1 MDKQTIQNGT
11 SKLQWHD
18 YIIIG
23 IVLLISASIGI
34 YYRFTG
40 GRQQTTE
47 EYFSADRSMKI
58 LPLGIAM
65 TVSFI
70 SAITILG
77 ISAEIYVHGTMF
89 TVLSLGFIVGAPIAM
104 YCYLPVFFELKV
116 ISVFEYI
123 ERRFGIKIR
132 LLASIANFCHMT
144 LHTGIVL
151 YAPSI
156 ALEATTGLSSTL
168 SIILIGIICT
178 FYSTIGGMK
187 AVLISDVFQGLLMF
201 LSTLCIVGIGSSIL
215 PNGIYDVWDRA
226 MRGDRINLNVFT
238 LDLTIRH
245 TWWGLLFGG
254 TCMFLTLFAVGQ
266 VQVQRLLTVKN
277 LRASQ
282 MALIL
287 SAIIMFTLIMTTIFA
302 GLVMYAVYMD
312 CDPMKSGK
320 ISSTDKLMPYFVID
334 KLSYI
339 PGFTGLFISGVFS
352 ASLSTISAML
362 NSLAALAIEDYIKP
376 IYSKIGATFP
386 KEKATLLGKLLAVL
400 NGIVCISIALIA
412 GKLGSL
418 IEAVIGL
425 IGIIGGP
432 LLGIFT
438 FGMFFES
445 ANEIGAI
452 VGMIF
457 TVITLGFISYGSK
470 VTITTLPMS
479 IDGCENGTLLMLNET
494 IGLNS
499 TISNNSDV
507 PYINRISYSWYP
519 VIGMLLTIIVG
530 YLTSLITNNC
540 IGNTRDCIDP
550 NLFTPFIAA
559 RIKKRRQNEQR
570 VTSSQMF
577 VLEPS
582 YRK

>member
-1 MDKQTIQNGT
+1 MDKQTIQNEN

-40 GRQQTTE
+40 GRQQTIE

-89 TVLSLGFIVGAPIAM
+89 TVFTIGFLVGAPIAM

-116 ISVFEYI
+116 MSVFEYI
-123 ERRFGIKIR
+123 EKRFGIKVR

-178 FYSTIGGMK
+178 FYSTIGGIK
-187 AVLISDVFQGLLMF
+187 AVLISDVFQGLLML
-201 LSTLCIVGIGSSIL
+201 LSTLCIIGIGCNIL

-226 MRGDRINLNVFT
+226 MRGDRINLNV
-238 LDLTIRH
+238 
-245 TWWGLLFGG
+245 
-254 TCMFLTLFAVGQ
+254 
-266 VQVQRLLTVKN
+266 N

-282 MALIL
+282 MALIV
-287 SAIIMFTLIMTTIFA
+287 SAIIMFILIINTIFA

-339 PGFTGLFISGVFS
+339 PGFAGLFISGVFS

-386 KEKATLLGKLLAVL
+386 KEKATFLGKLLAVL
-400 NGIVCISIALIA
+400 NGILCVSIALIA

-418 IEAVIGL
+418 IEAAIGL

-457 TVITLGFISYGSK
+457 TVIALGFIAYGPK
-470 VTITTLPMS
+470 VPITTLPMF

-499 TISNNSDV
+499 TISNNSNV
-507 PYINRISYSWYP
+507 PYINRISYAWYP

-540 IGNTRDCIDP
+540 ISNTREYDP

-577 VLEPS
+577 VLEPT